1 MANEALEERWLEE
14 QTRIAR
20 AVVDT
25 DDVLWTLDQ
34 PPEQN
39 AATARRPTP
48 PPQHG
53 QVQTEPKEMSSGV
66 IAGGTMISGGG
77 GGGGRGGSGSGDG
90 SRDGGPP
97 ESSPPPAIVTRATP
111 SRFLRLVGGVDISFV
126 KGSEENACASLV
138 VLEFP
143 SLQTVY
149 EAYERVTMNHPYIS
163 GFLAFREVDHLAR
176 LVGQLRRERP
186 DLEPDVVFVDG
197 NGRLHPR
204 GAGLACHLGVV
215 TGLRTVGL
223 GKTFLQVDG
232 LTKVGVRER
241 VKALLSA
248 GERETP
254 LLGTSG
260 TVWGTALVPKEE
272 EGKKGGG
279 VVTSP
284 VFVSIGHRVSL
295 ETCVALT
302 KAVCRF
308 RVPEPIR
315 QADMRSREVIREWL
329 LERRGKAE
337 GETKE
342 ADKGPSPPPPPP
354 PPPPSSSSL
363 S

>member
-1 MANEALEERWLEE
+1 LLKRKPEE

-34 PPEQN
+34 QPSEED
-39 AATARRPTP
+39 AATAPRPTP
-48 PPQHG
+48 PPQDG
-53 QVQTEPKEMSSGV
+53 QAQTEPEEISSGV
-66 IAGGTMISGGG
+66 GGGTTISGGG
-77 GGGGRGGSGSGDG
+77 GGGGSGSGDG
-90 SRDGGPP
+90 SRDGVPP
-97 ESSPPPAIVTRATP
+97 ESPPPPAIVPGATP
-111 SRFLRLVGGVDISFV
+111 SQLLRLVGGVDISFV

-149 EAYERVTMNHPYIS
+149 EAYERVTMNHPYMS

-232 LTKVGVRER
+232 LTKVGVRE
-241 VKALLSA
+241 
-248 GERETP
+248 
-254 LLGTSG
+254 
-260 TVWGTALVPKEE
+260 
-272 EGKKGGG
+272 
-279 VVTSP
+279 
-284 VFVSIGHRVSL
+284 
-295 ETCVALT
+295 
-302 KAVCRF
+302 
-308 RVPEPIR
+308 
-315 QADMRSREVIREWL
+315 
-329 LERRGKAE
+329 
-337 GETKE
+337 
-342 ADKGPSPPPPPP
+342 
-354 PPPPSSSSL
+354 
-363 S
+363 